1 MSGCRAYITYN
12 QRVVLYANKSSP
24 IWLFCILFFLF
35 AFFLWQLGV
44 CQCTANFSL
53 QIFYLGNLEGVL
65 LSPLSFQEPGARHS
79 TSIQFTWLWG
89 WFLFRFSKRRASNSR
104 GQFCS
109 TTCSIATPSCK
120 GFTTADYLESLLP
133 LQSCFS
139 GHTSVIDELK
149 GFKSLVLCGMK
160 LHGFC
165 QLRWSLDE
173 NGRNSNVNRKWKK
186 KQKTKKH
193 LWNRYPNSAR
203 GTQQS

>member
-1 MSGCRAYITYN
+1 MPIN
-12 QRVVLYANKSSP
+12 PVLFGFFVYCFFCS
-24 IWLFCILFFLF
+24 LFSFDKLL
-35 AFFLWQLGV
+35 QLGV

-53 QIFYLGNLEGVL
+53 QIFYLGNLEEVL

-89 WFLFRFSKRRASNSR
+89 WFPFRFSKRRASNSR

-173 NGRNSNVNRKWKK
+173 NGRSSNVIRKWKK
-186 KQKTKKH
+186 KKKKKKKNH
-193 LWNRYPNSAR
+193 GHRYPNSAR

>member
-1 MSGCRAYITYN
+1 MPIN
-12 QRVVLYANKSSP
+12 PVLFGFFVYCFFCS
-24 IWLFCILFFLF
+24 LFSFDKLL
-35 AFFLWQLGV
+35 QLGV

-53 QIFYLGNLEGVL
+53 QIFYLGNLEEVL
-65 LSPLSFQEPGARHS
+65 LSPLSFQEQCARHS
-79 TSIQFTWLWG
+79 TSIQFTSLWG
-89 WFLFRFSKRRASNSR
+89 WFPFRFSKLRASNSR

-109 TTCSIATPSCK
+109 TTCSTATPSYK

-173 NGRNSNVNRKWKK
+173 NGRSSNVIRKWKK
-186 KQKTKKH
+186 QNKKRTP
-193 LWNRYPNSAR
+193 LEPVSK
-203 GTQQS
+203 